1 MCLLFIWHEFL
12 AFLVINDEKSIR
24 RCKKKEDIFLI
35 RITWCGNIFIPPSFH
50 SEPTSTVSMW
60 SPYKKTINKRFHC
73 WAWLYSNWQ
82 WTHSQSF
89 PFFNISRWIP
99 GLCVAK
105 QNKLCIPS
113 PRNIDAFDTSQ
124 KQKRALNNSLCLVL
138 THAIGCSPKK
148 KKEKGISLDFINPT
162 LSEIEGCLLHFRFSL
177 NETDLDVVYR
187 FFRSDRFWFLG
198 LFSTRI

>member
-1 MCLLFIWHEFL
+1 MVTSSFLPLFTPYIVLNLQALFRCDHRIKDYKQALPLLGLALFKLTVDTFTILPFL
-12 AFLVINDEKSIR
+12 QYLTMNTWLVCSKT
-24 RCKKKEDIFLI
+24 KKK
-35 RITWCGNIFIPPSFH
+35 
-50 SEPTSTVSMW
+50 
-60 SPYKKTINKRFHC
+60 
-73 WAWLYSNWQ
+73 
-82 WTHSQSF
+82 
-89 PFFNISRWIP
+89 
-99 GLCVAK
+99 
-105 QNKLCIPS
+105 CILS

-177 NETDLDVVYR
+177 NSKDLDVFHR